1 MTITMN
7 DSQIKTLKHMQQT
20 LRSTAA
26 LTFKSLTRRDKYAW
40 IAKTLQR
47 FRYRA
52 LQKKD
57 RGLVRS
63 YLQHMTGLSRAQTTR
78 LLTLWMSQAHLKIH
92 PAQHRHKFASAYT
105 RADRLLL
112 VETDNAHQRLSGP
125 ATRRLFQ
132 RQFKVYGDERFIRL
146 QHISSAHIYNLR
158 GSKEY
163 KRRAQTFAGTKSV
176 HVPIGVR
183 RRPDPQGQPGWIRVD
198 TVHQGDQN
206 KKKGVYHINLVDAVT
221 QWEVVVCVQAISEQ
235 FLLPALKE
243 ALASFP
249 FLLKGFHSDNGSEF
263 INAVVANLLNKLLIK
278 QTKSRSGKTNDNAL
292 VEGKNGSII
301 RKHMGYAHIPQRHA
315 NAINTFYRG
324 FFVPYI
330 NFHRPCG
337 FATLSIDRKGKY
349 HRKYK
354 TYQTPYEKLRSL
366 PKAETFLR
374 PDLTLASLDT
384 IAKSLSDNQA
394 AELMQKE
401 KLKLF
406 ASFRI
411 RIDKPQNSNQKPKG
425 A

>member
-1 MTITMN
+1 MN
-7 DSQIKTLKHMQQT
+7 DSHIKTLQHIRQALRSALRFSFKGVSRQGKYTWVEKTLKH
-20 LRSTAA
+20 
-26 LTFKSLTRRDKYAW
+26 F
-40 IAKTLQR
+40 R
-47 FRYRA
+47 FRS
-52 LQKKD
+52 LEKKD
-57 RGLVRS
+57 RGLLRA
-63 YLQHMTGLSRAQTTR
+63 YLQRMTGLSRAQVTR
-78 LLTLWMSQAHLKIH
+78 LLTVWMTCGSLKIQ
-92 PAQHRHKFASAYT
+92 PTRRRKFPSIYT
-105 RADRLLL
+105 LTDKLLL

-132 RQFKVYGDERFIRL
+132 RQFNVYGDERFIRL

-183 RRPDPQGQPGWIRVD
+183 RRPDPQGQPGWVRVD
-198 TVHQGDQN
+198 TVHQGDAD
-206 KKKGVYHINLVDAVT
+206 KRKGVYHINLVDAVT

-235 FLLPALKE
+235 FLLPTLQE

-249 FLLKGFHSDNGSEF
+249 FVLKGFHSDNGTEF
-263 INAVVANLLNKLLIK
+263 INTVVANLLNKLLIE
-278 QTKSRSGKTNDNAL
+278 QTKSRSGRTNDNAL

-301 RKHMGYAHIPQRHA
+301 RKHMGYGHIEQRHA
-315 NAINTFYRG
+315 QAICAFYRD

-337 FATLSIDRKGKY
+337 FATVFVDRKGKY
-349 HRKYK
+349 RRKYK

-366 PKAETFLR
+366 PKAKTSLR
-374 PDLTLASLDT
+374 PTITFDMLDAQ
-384 IAKSLSDNQA
+384 AKIVSDNQA
-394 AELMQKE
+394 AELMQRE

-411 RIDKPQNSNQKPKG
+411 RINTPQVSHKPQKG